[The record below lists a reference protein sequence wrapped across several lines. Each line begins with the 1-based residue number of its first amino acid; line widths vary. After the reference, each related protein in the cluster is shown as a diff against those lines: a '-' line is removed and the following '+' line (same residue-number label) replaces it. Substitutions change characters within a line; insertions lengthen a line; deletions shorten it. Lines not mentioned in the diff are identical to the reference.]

1 MTSNPWSYNAQG
13 YAMVPDLQTP
23 DTGNAV
29 PSAGSYPAMPNDYG
43 LGDQTGAIQGSAAN
57 PNYQNQPLTVTVP
70 DTASRG
76 FNPWSL
82 TGESNARG
90 K

>member
-1 MTSNPWSYNAQG
+1 MASNPWTYNSQG
-13 YAMVPDLQTP
+13 YANVPELQKP

-29 PSAGSYPAMPNDYG
+29 PSGSAYPAMANDYG
-43 LGDQTGAIQGSAAN
+43 LGAIQGSAAN